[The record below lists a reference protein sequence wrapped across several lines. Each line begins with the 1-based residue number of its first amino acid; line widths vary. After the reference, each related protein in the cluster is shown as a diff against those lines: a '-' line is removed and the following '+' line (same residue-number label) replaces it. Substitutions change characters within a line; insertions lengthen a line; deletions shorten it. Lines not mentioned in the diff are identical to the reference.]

1 MCVCFVI
8 GVHVLVYMLV
18 NTAMFCTSYLHLISE
33 TKQQYT
39 QRDRLYHYP
48 VDTNDNYN
56 FELCKFPKHFG
67 HLDNECTRHHTSR
80 RGSKYINKL
89 QKYINKITLEKNRKG

>member
-8 GVHVLVYMLV
+8 HVHVLIYMLV
-18 NTAMFCTSYLHLISE
+18 NTGMFCTSYLHLISE

-39 QRDRLYHYP
+39 QRDRLSP
-48 VDTNDNYN
+48 VDTNNNYN
-56 FELCKFPKHFG
+56 FELCKLPKHFG